1 MRARVHTAA
10 RAAAAALRAC
20 AYRTRA
26 IVRVFRPFGGAEV
39 ARRGEEL
46 GEGIVRRGS
55 EVGRCGVGDGC
66 VCTCAESSM
75 LLHGSEW
82 MDVHE
87 VGLFI

>member
-1 MRARVHTAA
+1 MRARAHTSA
-10 RAAAAALRAC
+10 RAAALHAC

-26 IVRVFRPFGGAEV
+26 IVRVLRLFGGAE
-39 ARRGEEL
+39 AASRGEEL

-55 EVGRCGVGDGC
+55 EVGRCGVGEGC

-82 MDVHE
+82 IDT
-87 VGLFI
+87 